1 MPKYSF
7 CHGWTVDVRKGFSEV
22 TCRRRESC
30 RYYDVEFYRHHG
42 HHLEDFD
49 EMFPFEPCQF
59 FLPRGES
66 RGTVAKE
73 DHEDS
78 FLDLLKDKS

>member
-1 MPKYSF
+1 MVKYSF
-7 CHGWTVDVRKGFSEV
+7 CHGWMVSPRDFNEV
-22 TCRRRESC
+22 TCKRRDSC
-30 RYYDVEFYRHHG
+30 SYYDADFYGNHL
-42 HHLEDFD
+42 HHLEEFD

-59 FLPRGES
+59 FLQRGES

-78 FLDLLKDKS
+78 FLDLLKDK

>member
-1 MPKYSF
+1 
-7 CHGWTVDVRKGFSEV
+7 
-22 TCRRRESC
+22 
-30 RYYDVEFYRHHG
+30 VEFYRHHG

-73 DHEDS
+73 EHEDS